1 MDLAVVGLGK
11 VGLVLSVALASAGHK
26 VIGID
31 VDAARVAAIRERSI
45 KTAEPGIT
53 EGLRAL
59 SVDDLDAT
67 TDAGVVANV
76 DAVFVIVPTPS
87 APDGGFELDFVLS
100 AIDLIGPGLRAN
112 PRGGPVVSLVSTVMP
127 GASDT
132 VIIPALEQAAG
143 RTLGDRL
150 GYGYNPAFI
159 ALGDVLQGF
168 VSPDLVLIGEA
179 DEHSGDLLA
188 RIHATMVP
196 VHTPVV
202 RMRPVEAEI
211 AKLASN
217 AHETMRVAFV
227 NMLLA
232 ACESTPGSDVDAI
245 TDALT
250 FRHGRRL
257 FRGAVPYGGPCWPR
271 DNFALSSYLESVGAP
286 SRLPAA
292 VHQANDDHGGYL
304 VNRIRAVIPPDSTH
318 VVVAGLAYKTGT
330 EVLDEAFGLWLARE
344 LATDDRLR
352 ITGWDPMAAEGAR
365 MVLPESVSTTSEL
378 AECVADADVLIV
390 AQPAP
395 ELSAFDWSIAK
406 PGIVVIDCWRRLHP
420 VHDAIRSGYRAL
432 GSTRYPSG
440 VSQDGIG
447 LAVTSRRPA

>member
-31 VDAARVAAIRERSI
+31 VDAARVTDIRERSI
-45 KTAEPGIT
+45 KTAEPGIAQ
-53 EGLRAL
+53 GLRAL
-59 SVDDLDAT
+59 SENDLNAT
-67 TDAGVVANV
+67 TDAGVVADV
-76 DAVFVIVPTPS
+76 DAVFIIVPTPS

-100 AIDLIGPGLRAN
+100 AIALIGSGLRAN
-112 PRGGPVVSLVSTVMP
+112 PRGPVVSLVSTVMP
-127 GASDT
+127 GASDA

-143 RTLGDRL
+143 RRLGDRL

-159 ALGDVLQGF
+159 ALGDVLKGF

-179 DEHSGDLLA
+179 DERSGDVLA

-232 ACESTPGSDVDAI
+232 ACESTPDSDVDVI

-250 FRHGRRL
+250 FRHGHRL

-286 SRLPAA
+286 GGLPAA

-304 VNRIRAVIPPDSTH
+304 VNRIRTLIPPDATR
-318 VVVAGLAYKTGT
+318 VVVAGLAYKPGT

-344 LATDDRLR
+344 LATDDGLR
-352 ITGWDPMAAEGAR
+352 VTGWDPMAAEGAR
-365 MVLPESVSTTSEL
+365 LVLPEAVRTTSEL
-378 AECVADADVLIV
+378 AECAREADVVIV
-390 AQPAP
+390 AQPVP
-395 ELSAFDWSIAK
+395 ELLAFDWSLAR

-420 VHDAIRSGYRAL
+420 VHDAIRHGYRAL
-432 GSTRYPSG
+432 GSTRYPG
-440 VSQDGIG
+440 RATPDGIG
-447 LAVTSRRPA
+447 FAVTSRRPI